1 MRHRRIT
8 TLGRVAAA
16 GALAAVTLAVPMASA
31 QADDDVPR
39 CGNTP
44 GFGINLPVRPIPLPE
59 DPIICPQCR
68 LDAID
73 LSTKVKVRPMK
84 SLKDPASVGV
94 GLR

>member
-39 CGNTP
+39 CGNEP
-44 GFGINLPVRPIPLPE
+44 GFRIDLPVPPILLPE
-59 DPIICPQCR
+59 DPVICPQCR
-68 LDAID
+68 LDVID
-73 LSTKVKVRPMK
+73 LATKVKVRPTK
-84 SLKDPASVGV
+84 ALKDVASAGV
-94 GLR
+94 GLG